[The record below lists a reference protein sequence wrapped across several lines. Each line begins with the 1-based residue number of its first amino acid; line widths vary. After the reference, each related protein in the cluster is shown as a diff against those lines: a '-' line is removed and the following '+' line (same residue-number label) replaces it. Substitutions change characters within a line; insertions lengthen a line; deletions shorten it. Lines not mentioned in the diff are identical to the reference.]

1 MKMKSRGWNQ
11 LGRFEKAFRCRKDK
25 TLIRY
30 RSRFQGD
37 WKYFM
42 EGGAGHVAQLQN
54 QFALL

>member
-11 LGRFEKAFRCRKDK
+11 LGRFEKAFRRRKDK

-30 RSRFQGD
+30 RSQFQGD

-42 EGGAGHVAQLQN
+42 EGGAGHVAQLHS
-54 QFALL
+54 